1 MTPDLV
7 KRPYLKQLITKG
19 LSFPLPH
26 RVSKTQTK
34 KLFVTKRPS
43 TFA

>member
-7 KRPYLKQLITKG
+7 KRPYLKQLISKD

-26 RVSKTQTK
+26 RVSKAQTK